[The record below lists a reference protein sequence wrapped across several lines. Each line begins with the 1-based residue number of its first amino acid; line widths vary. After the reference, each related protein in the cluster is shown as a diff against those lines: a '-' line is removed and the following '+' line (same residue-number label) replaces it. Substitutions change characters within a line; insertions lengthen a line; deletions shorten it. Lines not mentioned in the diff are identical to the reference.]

1 MNFYEKTMYFFIHK
15 YIYFKKEIMKYK
27 ISQYAKKYN
36 VTIRTV
42 WNWLNDGKLK
52 IERTSTNRILIV
64 ENEDKQINDNVAIYA
79 RVSSSENKNNLVK
92 QRERLENYCA
102 AKGYKVI
109 KTVEEIGSGLN
120 DNRKKLESL
129 LLDESIKKIV
139 VEHSDRFSRFGMNY
153 ITKLLKMQG
162 REIEVINLQNN
173 DRDDLM
179 QDFVSIITSFC
190 ARLYGQRRNKR
201 RTEKIIEELSKEE

>member
-1 MNFYEKTMYFFIHK
+1 
-15 YIYFKKEIMKYK
+15 MKYK

-36 VTIRTV
+36 VTYRTV
-42 WNWLNDGKLK
+42 WNWIKQNK
-52 IERTSTNRILIV
+52 IQIQRTDTNRIIIV
-64 ENEDKQINDNVAIYA
+64 EDEDKNINDNVAIYA
-79 RVSSSENKNNLVK
+79 RVSSTENKNNLSK

-102 AKGYKVI
+102 AKGYKII
-109 KTVEEIGSGLN
+109 KSVEEIGSGLN

-153 ITKLLKMQG
+153 ITLLLKMQG
-162 REIEVINLQNN
+162 REIEIINTQNN

-190 ARLYGQRRNKR
+190 ARLYGQRRTKR
-201 RTEKIIEELSKEE
+201 KTEQIIKELESKE

>member
-1 MNFYEKTMYFFIHK
+1 
-15 YIYFKKEIMKYK
+15 MKYK

-36 VTIRTV
+36 VTYRTV
-42 WNWLNDGKLK
+42 WNWIKQDK
-52 IERTSTNRILIV
+52 IQIQRTDTNRIIIV
-64 ENEDKQINDNVAIYA
+64 EDEDKNINENVAIYA
-79 RVSSSENKNNLVK
+79 RVSSTENKNNLSK

-102 AKGYKVI
+102 AKGYKII
-109 KTVEEIGSGLN
+109 KSVEEIGSGLN

-153 ITKLLKMQG
+153 ITLLLKMQG
-162 REIEVINLQNN
+162 REIEIINTQNN

-190 ARLYGQRRNKR
+190 ARLYGQRRTKR
-201 RTEKIIEELSKEE
+201 KTEQLIKELESKE

>member
-1 MNFYEKTMYFFIHK
+1 
-15 YIYFKKEIMKYK
+15 MKYK

-36 VTIRTV
+36 VTYRTV
-42 WNWLNDGKLK
+42 WNWIKQNKLQ
-52 IERTSTNRILIV
+52 IQRTDTNRIIIV
-64 ENEDKQINDNVAIYA
+64 EDEDKNINDNVAIYA
-79 RVSSSENKNNLVK
+79 RVSSIENKNNLSK

-102 AKGYKVI
+102 AKGYKII
-109 KTVEEIGSGLN
+109 KSVEEIGSGLN

-153 ITKLLKMQG
+153 ITLLLKMQG
-162 REIEVINLQNN
+162 REIEIINTQNN

-190 ARLYGQRRNKR
+190 ARLYGQRRTKR
-201 RTEKIIEELSKEE
+201 KTEQLIKELESKE

>member
-1 MNFYEKTMYFFIHK
+1 
-15 YIYFKKEIMKYK
+15 MKYK

-42 WNWLNDGKLK
+42 WNWIYAGKLTV
-52 IERTSTNRILIV
+52 ERTETNRVLII
-64 ENEDKQINDNVAIYA
+64 EDEDTNINDNVAIYV
-79 RVSSSENKNNLVK
+79 RVSSSENKENLAR

-102 AKGYKVI
+102 AKGYKV
-109 KTVEEIGSGLN
+109 KRVVEEIGSGLN

-129 LLDESIKKIV
+129 LMDESIKKIV

-153 ITKLLKMQG
+153 IEKLLKMQG
-162 REIEVINLQNN
+162 REIEVINEQAN

-190 ARLYGQRRNKR
+190 ARLYGLRRNKR
-201 RTEKIIEELSKEE
+201 RTEKIIEELSKED

>member
-1 MNFYEKTMYFFIHK
+1 
-15 YIYFKKEIMKYK
+15 MKYK
-27 ISQYAKKYN
+27 ISQYAKKYG
-36 VTIRTV
+36 VTTRTV
-42 WNWLNDGKLK
+42 WNWISKGDLLVEKTKTGRNLIIEDEDKPLNDA
-52 IERTSTNRILIV
+52 
-64 ENEDKQINDNVAIYA
+64 VAIYA
-79 RVSSSENKNNLVK
+79 RVSSSENKNNLAR
-92 QRERLENYCA
+92 QRERLESYCA
-102 AKGYKVI
+102 ANGYKVLRV
-109 KTVEEIGSGLN
+109 VEEVGSGLN

-153 ITKLLKMQG
+153 IVKLMKLQG
-162 REIEVINLQNN
+162 REIEVINEQSN

-201 RTEKIIEELSKEE
+201 RTEKIIEELSKED